1 MNYIDIKG
9 YKSIKD
15 VHVELEPINILIGA
29 NGSGKSNFLSFFEF
43 LSAIFERKLFN
54 YVNDKGIDKI
64 LHKGIKETE
73 DLKFKLA
80 LSNESYTAEIK
91 YIDYSFRFKLEK
103 TSHNNEV
110 ISVENESQKNSTES
124 NFRITPEFK
133 VPNIKKYL
141 GGIKKY
147 HFHDTGGRSPFQ
159 AESNINNDY
168 HFLYEDGRNIA
179 AFLYKLREDHHRR
192 YNLLIEIIQSVA
204 PYFSDFY
211 LEENKNDLVRLF
223 WKDKYS
229 STIYGVN
236 DFSDGTLRFIALATL
251 FMQPKLPTVIII
263 DEPEL
268 GLHPFA
274 ISKLAGM
281 IQSVA
286 SKDCQVIVATQSP
299 DLISHFKPE
308 DIITVDQINGET
320 QFKRLDSKELE
331 LWLEEYSIDDL
342 WKRSIITTGQP
353 N

>member
-15 VHVELEPINILIGA
+15 AHLELKPINILIGA

-43 LSAIFERKLFN
+43 LNALYERKLHNFASE
-54 YVNDKGIDKI
+54 KGINKI
-64 LHKGIKETE
+64 LHKGIKVTQ
-73 DLKFKLA
+73 DLKFRLA
-80 LSNESYTAEIK
+80 IDDESYLVEIK
-91 YIDYSFRFKLEK
+91 NINYTLLFNSEETLNKD
-103 TSHNNEV
+103 EV
-110 ISVENESQKNSTES
+110 ILNTNTQNLNAEALL
-124 NFRITPEFK
+124 RIMPEFK

-147 HFHDTGGRSPFQ
+147 HFHDTGTNSPFQ
-159 AESNINNDY
+159 IESNIEKDV
-168 HFLYEDGRNIA
+168 HFLYEDGKNIA
-179 AFLYKLREDHHRR
+179 AFLFKLREDHYKK
-192 YNLLIEIIQSVA
+192 YNIIIEIIQSVA

-211 LEENKNDLVRLF
+211 LEPNVQGNVRLF
-223 WKDKYS
+223 WKDMHS
-229 STIYGVN
+229 STIYSVN
-236 DFSDGTLRFIALATL
+236 DLSDGTLRFIALTTL
-251 FMQPKLPTVIII
+251 FMQPKLPSAIII

-281 IQSVA
+281 IQSAA

-308 DIITVDQINGET
+308 DIITVDQIDGET
-320 QFKRLDSKELE
+320 QFKRLNSIDLDV
-331 LWLEEYSIDDL
+331 WLEEYSIDDL